1 MVYKA
6 FAMGK
11 NIRKKL
17 GNRFFE
23 THLLDNLTDD
33 VVNSEKNYLS
43 WKDIFLALVTR
54 NLLWKKVED
63 DDLSEGQRDKFIED
77 VAFCRQRL
85 RYTLFK
91 TDVDSSFWEMKQW
104 IDFQFH
110 QDGKWSHVEYFVE
123 KYDGIPQY
131 DDNEMENLFEEFIN
145 SNPLSDSELLAA
157 AWEDAIVR

>member
-6 FAMGK
+6 FAIGK

-63 DDLSEGQRDKFIED
+63 DDLQK
-77 VAFCRQRL
+77 
-85 RYTLFK
+85 
-91 TDVDSSFWEMKQW
+91 DSVISLMK
-104 IDFQFH
+104 I
-110 QDGKWSHVEYFVE
+110 
-123 KYDGIPQY
+123 
-131 DDNEMENLFEEFIN
+131 
-145 SNPLSDSELLAA
+145 
-157 AWEDAIVR
+157 